1 VQTSDVLSCGRET
14 KILKRSNLYLA
25 EESLGAKF
33 AENWGWEMV
42 SSFADVAT
50 EVTAVRH
57 TVGLIDLSFHG
68 AMRIGG
74 KEAIQFLQGLV
85 TNDVKSLSKG
95 KGMRAAFLTGHGKV
109 KAFCYILSLGEEF
122 LIVNDPQTHE
132 KVFDYVFPFSY
143 AGDFQV
149 EDVSVLYK
157 VLSVQGPN
165 SLLVMKEICFEP
177 VPELPEYGWIETLIA
192 GHRVMVVKHT
202 RTGELGFD
210 ILAHPDHLQDIW
222 DFVLL
227 KGKFHSIIPFGT
239 EALDI
244 LRIEA
249 GIPIFG
255 IDISEANMMLEA
267 NLPDAVSFTKGCYTG
282 QEAVAMATY
291 RGHVSKRLSGL
302 LFDEMVPVKV
312 GDKVY
317 KGEKEIGFL
326 SSVVNSISLGKTISF
341 SCLKYG
347 FFDAGTTVEVKS
359 DTNSYPA
366 SVANLPFINNNMQ

>member
-1 VQTSDVLSCGRET
+1 MEGKLRT
-14 KILKRSNLYLA
+14 LKRSNLYLA
-25 EESLGAKF
+25 EESAGAKF
-33 AENWGWEMV
+33 ADNWGWEMAV
-42 SSFADVAT
+42 CFGDIAT
-50 EVTAVRH
+50 EVMAVRH
-57 TVGLIDLSFHG
+57 AVGLIDLSFHG
-68 AMRIGG
+68 VIRIGG
-74 KEAIQFLQGLV
+74 KEGVQFLQGLV
-85 TNDVKSLSKG
+85 TNDVKSLSAG
-95 KGMRAAFLTGHGKV
+95 GGMRAVFLTGHGKV
-109 KAFCYILSLGEEF
+109 KAFCYILCLGEEF

-149 EDVSVLYK
+149 EDVSEQYK

-177 VPELPEYGWIETLIA
+177 VPELPEYGCIETLIA
-192 GHRVMVVKHT
+192 GHRVMVVKHS

-210 ILAHPDHLQDIW
+210 ILAHQDHLQDIW
-222 DFVLL
+222 DFILL

-239 EALDI
+239 EALNI
-244 LRIEA
+244 LRFEA
-249 GIPIFG
+249 GIPVYG

-267 NLPDAVSFTKGCYTG
+267 NLTNAVSFTKGCYTG

-302 LFDEMVPVKV
+302 LFDEMVQVKA
-312 GDKVY
+312 GNKVY

-326 SSVVNSISLGKTISF
+326 SSVVNSVSLGKTIAL

-347 FFDAGTTVEVKS
+347 YFDAGTIVEVKS

-366 SVANLPFINNNMQ
+366 SVANIPFINNNTQ